1 MALWQLC
8 SIYTG
13 GGSNMLAVATCHAL
27 CRLDWTRD
35 TWHAGDND
43 TLMWQHLNFN
53 EQVPRVSPIHN
64 PTRPHAASWDHLEPN
79 NQTNIK
85 YSWDAISKC
94 DDLFSICTRIKIT
107 KPRPRCN
114 KAVTGCSYLLPN
126 TWAGSLHSFLSFPFL
141 TRCWMLI

>member
-13 GGSNMLAVATCHAL
+13 GSNMLALATCHAL

-53 EQVPRVSPIHN
+53 EQVPRVPYSYLLRTTCSQPRTIL
-64 PTRPHAASWDHLEPN
+64 S
-79 NQTNIK
+79 QTNGLIK
-85 YSWDAISKC
+85 YSLETPSPNVMI
-94 DDLFSICTRIKIT
+94 LFTACTRNKIT
-107 KPRPRCN
+107 KPRSRCN
-114 KAVTGCSYLLPN
+114 KAVTGCIYLLPN
-126 TWAGSLHSFLSFPFL
+126 TWAGSLHSFSCFPFL